1 MINLHKSIWNLIRK
15 VDSQY
20 KNTDEGG
27 LAKLRSQ
34 YEACKT
40 DCKQQF
46 QLWNCSFSENIED
59 NRTNLF
65 KAQQALHAKEI
76 ELCKILHQ
84 KGHDE
89 ACRKEINILRLNIS
103 EIRNYK
109 KADELEYLKL
119 AILNEE
125 KRIANFHL
133 HNNQLIKRELQTLTN
148 QICEKQP
155 QLSSCDLNKFGNA
168 EGSPSGI
175 VVGSCECT
183 FNKKINLVF
192 PRILPFPIPWA
203 LRLENKERDKNF
215 ILEFI
220 LRLFQCVPLNQIE
233 ITAIDPVFLGQSLP
247 DTRGLLSL
255 KKPFTDQKILT
266 NAAEI
271 QQSLLRTLSYVE
283 NLLQKVFLSNDN
295 WVEYNKKNPKNK
307 LPYKLIIIY
316 DAPDQLT
323 PESMHCLERLI
334 ESGPRCG
341 VLPLIF
347 MDKDFEATSMDKR
360 MEHFIE
366 SINKLPMMSELCQKA
381 KFTRDLNAKI
391 VERNESIP
399 EKKRLEIFNII
410 EEKFNESI
418 QFKRNIE
425 DLFVKSECWASDSS
439 RELNTCVG
447 WSLDGNLP
455 ISFVMGDMPTHTL
468 LGGTT
473 GSGKSNFLHVLIHSL
488 CYNYSPSELELYLL
502 DYKEG
507 TEFNV
512 YANPLLP
519 HARLIAT
526 ESDVE
531 YGITVL
537 EHIDSLIKTR
547 ASLFKREN
555 VNCLNDYRK
564 KGNALPRVVL
574 IIDEFQKIFDNK
586 DLSTTANK
594 ILENL
599 LRQGRAYGIHV
610 ILATQTLKGLSQQT
624 GTGPGMGPLVTN
636 LACRVALKCSPEDS
650 CTLLGSRNEAAAK
663 LTSPPQGIINK
674 ELGTPSANEILNI
687 PYAEREVC
695 ARIRAKF
702 NELAEK
708 TGYKSTCR
716 IFNGNALPE
725 MPESSFFADKLCLS
739 KQSELLIGFEHN
751 FEESACY
758 INLDSGD
765 LLVAGQDDN
774 LQNSILASCFQ
785 SLATRKEHNNVLFYN
800 TLGEYGIDSSLI
812 PSYVQQVDKVELD
825 ELKRFAE
832 TGPNKERFV
841 IINCLD
847 DAGEFIPKTPILG
860 GKAALESV
868 GTFLEN
874 HLKQRQK
881 RGLHFIVFVKQ
892 YKRVVQALA
901 SPAKNLIGNFN
912 LRLLFSL
919 DDNALKDLIMAST
932 AKPFFEANKAI
943 LFDAQ
948 KFTKQIIRPFALK
961 SKES

>member
-1 MINLHKSIWNLIRK
+1 MISLLKSIWALIRK
-15 VDSQY
+15 VDDQY
-20 KNTDEGG
+20 KNADEGE
-27 LAKLRSQ
+27 LARLRSQ
-34 YEACKT
+34 YETCKIE
-40 DCKQQF
+40 CKQKMQAWG
-46 QLWNCSFSENIED
+46 LSFSENVDE
-59 NRTNLF
+59 NRSILLKTQ
-65 KAQQALHAKEI
+65 KELHDKEI
-76 ELCKILHQ
+76 ELCKILQQ

-89 ACRKEINILRLNIS
+89 TCEREINNLRLSIS
-103 EIRNYK
+103 EIRNFK
-109 KADELEYLKL
+109 KADEFEYLKL

-125 KRIANFHL
+125 KRISNFHL
-133 HNNQLIKRELQTLTN
+133 YNDQLIKRELQTLTN
-148 QICEKQP
+148 QICAKQP
-155 QLSSCDLNKFGNA
+155 QLSICDLSQFGKA
-168 EGSPSGI
+168 EDSPSGI
-175 VVGSCECT
+175 VIGSCECC
-183 FNKKINLVF
+183 FNKGLSLLF
-192 PRILPFPIPWA
+192 PRIIPFPVPWA

-215 ILEFI
+215 VLEFI

-233 ITAIDPVFLGQSLP
+233 ITAIDPISLGQSLP
-247 DTRGLLSL
+247 DVKGLLSL

-271 QQSLLRTLSYVE
+271 QQSLVRTLSYVE

-295 WVEYNKKNPKNK
+295 WVEYNQKNPKNK
-307 LPYKLIIIY
+307 LPYKLIIVY

-323 PESMHCLERLI
+323 PESMHCLERLV

-347 MDKDFEATSMDKR
+347 MDKDFVTGTTDKR
-360 MEHFIE
+360 MEHFIQ
-366 SINKLPMMSELCQKA
+366 SVNTLPMMSELCQKA
-381 KFTRDLNAKI
+381 KFARGLKATI
-391 VERNESIP
+391 TEINENIP
-399 EKKRLEIFNII
+399 ERKRLEIFNVI
-410 EEKFNESI
+410 EEKFNDSI

-425 DLFVKSECWASDSS
+425 DLFVKSECWKSDSS
-439 RELNTCVG
+439 RELNACVG
-447 WSLDGNLP
+447 WALDGNLP
-455 ISFVMGDMPTHTL
+455 ISFVLGDMPTHAL

-519 HARLIAT
+519 HAKLIAT

-537 EHIDSLIKTR
+537 EHIDSQIKAR

-555 VNCLNDYRK
+555 VNCINDYRK
-564 KGNALPRVVL
+564 KGYSLPREIL

-674 ELGTPSANEILNI
+674 ELGAPSANEIINI
-687 PYAEREVC
+687 PYAERDVC

-702 NELAEK
+702 NEFAENV
-708 TGYKSTCR
+708 GYKSNCR

-725 MPESSFFADKLCLS
+725 MPEISYFAEKLCLC
-739 KQSELLIGFEHN
+739 KKSELLIGLEHN

-765 LLVAGQDDN
+765 LLVAGQDEN
-774 LQNSILASCFQ
+774 LHNSILASCFR
-785 SLATRKEHNNVLFYN
+785 SLATRKEENKVLYYN
-800 TLGEYGIDSSLI
+800 TLGEYGIDSHLI
-812 PSYVQQVDKVELD
+812 PSYVQHVDRVELN
-825 ELKRFAE
+825 ELKQFTE
-832 TGPNKERFV
+832 TDLDKERFV

-847 DAGEFIPKTPILG
+847 DAGEFIPKAAVLG
-860 GKAALESV
+860 GKPVTESV

-881 RGLHFIVFVKQ
+881 RGLHFIVFIKQ
-892 YKRVVQALA
+892 YKRIIQTSA
-901 SPAKNLIGNFN
+901 SPGKNLLGNFN

-919 DDNALKDLIMAST
+919 DDSALKELAMTSA
-932 AKPFFEANKAI
+932 AKPFFETNKAI

-961 SKES
+961 PKES